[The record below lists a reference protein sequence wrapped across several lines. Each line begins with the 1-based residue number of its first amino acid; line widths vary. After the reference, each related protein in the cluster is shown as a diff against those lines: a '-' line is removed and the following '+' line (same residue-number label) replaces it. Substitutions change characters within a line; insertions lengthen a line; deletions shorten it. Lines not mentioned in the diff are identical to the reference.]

1 MRKTIQ
7 KLFCQHRISCGCL
20 KKAIGVIIMEKNKG
34 ILLES
39 GTNEFEII
47 EFSVGNIS
55 YGINVAK
62 VREIIN
68 LVPVT
73 AMPNSHAYI
82 DGIFTLRGKIMPLV
96 NLATCLHNDK
106 AQAAAAKIIVAEMN
120 SVYIGF
126 KVDEV
131 SRIHRISWNQ
141 MEPAPNIADSER
153 VIGVV
158 KMENRLIVLL
168 DFEKILAEVNP
179 EISKKLS
186 VVPVSSEELV
196 NVRKT
201 KSILVAEDSH
211 MLRELLIN
219 TLNTAGYNTIFA
231 ENGQEAWDKLE
242 VIAASGRPLTEQIQ
256 MVITDIEMPKMDGH
270 HLIKRI
276 KEDRDLQ
283 ELPVIIFSSLINEE
297 MRRKGA
303 ALGAY
308 AQITK
313 PEIRQ
318 LIDIVDKKI
327 AM

>member
-1 MRKTIQ
+1 
-7 KLFCQHRISCGCL
+7 
-20 KKAIGVIIMEKNKG
+20 MEKNKG

-47 EFSVGNIS
+47 EFSVGNIA

-68 LVPVT
+68 LVSVT

-131 SRIHRISWNQ
+131 SRIHRISWDQ
-141 MEPAPNIADSER
+141 MEPAPNIVDSER

-168 DFEKILAEVNP
+168 DFEMRQLRRQEPAKQAEALP
-179 EISKKLS
+179 WLLKKSGNLPS
-186 VVPVSSEELV
+186 
-196 NVRKT
+196 NHK
-201 KSILVAEDSH
+201 
-211 MLRELLIN
+211 MLRN
-219 TLNTAGYNTIFA
+219 
-231 ENGQEAWDKLE
+231 K
-242 VIAASGRPLTEQIQ
+242 
-256 MVITDIEMPKMDGH
+256 
-270 HLIKRI
+270 
-276 KEDRDLQ
+276 
-283 ELPVIIFSSLINEE
+283 
-297 MRRKGA
+297 
-303 ALGAY
+303 
-308 AQITK
+308 
-313 PEIRQ
+313 
-318 LIDIVDKKI
+318 
-327 AM
+327 